1 MEFQSSSMKRN
12 YDITMSRRTRKQSFQ
27 VHVGNE
33 EPPPPIS
40 EIVNT
45 TKDDTSLQ
53 NSVLHEVKEDEN
65 KNNDHKS
72 LKQLI
77 IGDEKD
83 AIIKCNI
90 SDEGGGKGG
99 RNSLSEHF
107 NEEEKNLQLV
117 RVQQKDN
124 IQGMKFKKLVR
135 RYAKVLGHL
144 MKAKR
149 DPHLGEPGKKPP
161 FKLSS

>member
-1 MEFQSSSMKRN
+1 MEVQSSSMKRN

-27 VHVGNE
+27 VQVGNE
-33 EPPPPIS
+33 EPPLPPIS
-40 EIVNT
+40 VVFDT
-45 TKDDTSLQ
+45 TKDDTSLE

-65 KNNDHKS
+65 ENDHKS

-83 AIIKCNI
+83 AIMKCN

-107 NEEEKNLQLV
+107 TEEEKNLQLV

-149 DPHLGEPGKKPP
+149 DPHLGEAGKKPP